1 MVLTKLRLAAAA
13 LLLVVTG
20 SVVLMNQ
27 AIAQKPVAST
37 ALEGVRPDRP
47 DPATRLDVID
57 LAVLER
63 AWAEAIPRRDE
74 VVIGRILADDFEG
87 IEPLGAAFSKEEYLA
102 DLRSGTFGDQPVV
115 VDEIKAR
122 LFGDFAVVT
131 SRISAGN
138 VRHPVAQ
145 ATSTPSV
152 KGAGFASP
160 HTGRAGK

>member
-1 MVLTKLRLAAAA
+1 M
-13 LLLVVTG
+13 
-20 SVVLMNQ
+20 
-27 AIAQKPVAST
+27 
-37 ALEGVRPDRP
+37 
-47 DPATRLDVID
+47 
-57 LAVLER
+57 LER

-102 DLRSGTFGDQPVV
+102 DLRSGTFGDQPLV

-138 VRHPVAQ
+138 VPRPVAQ

-152 KGAGFASP
+152 KGGGFASP